1 MVPSWFLYV
10 SGFSLI
16 LLGIMQIQARPRR
29 KEASFYERFV
39 NVGTV
44 WSLCCIAVGTAV
56 VVMALGYWTPLDK
69 PPPKVPP
76 KHRVR

>member
-1 MVPSWFLYV
+1 VIPTWFLYI

-16 LLGIMQIQARPRR
+16 LLGIMQIQARPRAR
-29 KEASFYERFV
+29 DATLYQRFA

-44 WSLCCIAVGTAV
+44 WSLCCIAVGVGLVA
-56 VVMALGYWTPLDK
+56 MALGYWSPLDQ
-69 PPPKVPP
+69 PPPKVPA